1 MSVVRV
7 RGPYAAEVERW
18 GAYAVI
24 LTVAGFALFPI
35 YWMVVTSLLPQDSI
49 FRYPPSFLP
58 PDAQLGGYRKVL
70 GDSGLLGW
78 IRNSTLVVAVSTVL
92 SAAVAILGGYGLSRF
107 QSHVGHALGYFLLA
121 SRLVPSTLWV
131 IPLYLMYQS
140 VGLLDTP
147 LAVIL
152 AYTTFEIPFA
162 TWMLKGYF
170 DSIPRELDQAA
181 QIDGC
186 SEFTALVW
194 IILPVALPGIAASL
208 MASAILGWS
217 DYLFALTFLRDP
229 SLWTV
234 TVGIQSLFGEHV
246 TLWNSIMAGSLLAT
260 LPMVILFLALGRYLV
275 SGLTAGAVK
284 Q

>member
-1 MSVVRV
+1 MSRAGAVR
-7 RGPYAAEVERW
+7 VERW
-18 GAYAVI
+18 VAWVI
-24 LTVAGFALFPI
+24 LLTIGGFALFPI
-35 YWMVVTSLLPQDSI
+35 YWMAVTSVLPQDSI
-49 FRYPPSFLP
+49 FRYPPSFFPL
-58 PDAQLGGYRKVL
+58 DAQVGGYRKVL
-70 GDSGLLGW
+70 FDSGLLRW
-78 IRNSTLVVAVSTVL
+78 IGNSCLVVAISTAL
-92 SAAVAILGGYGLSRF
+92 SAVVAVLAGYGLSRF
-107 QSHVGHALGYFLLA
+107 RSRLGYAVGYLLLA

-131 IPLYLMYQS
+131 IPLYLVYQAL
-140 VGLLDTP
+140 GMLDTF

-162 TWMLKGYF
+162 TWMMKGYF

-181 QIDGC
+181 QMDGC
-186 SEFTALVW
+186 SELSALVRVV
-194 IILPVALPGIAASL
+194 LPVALPGIVASL

-229 SLWTV
+229 SGWTV

-260 LPMVILFLALGRYLV
+260 LPMVVLFLALGRYLV

>member
-1 MSVVRV
+1 MGRSETAS
-7 RGPYAAEVERW
+7 PLERW
-18 GAYAVI
+18 AAYLVV
-24 LTVAGFALFPI
+24 LTVAGFALFPV
-35 YWMVVTSLLPQDSI
+35 YWMAVTSVLPPEGI
-49 FRYPPSFLP
+49 LRYPPSFLP
-58 PDAQLGGYRKVL
+58 ADAQLGGYRQVVL
-70 GDSGLLGW
+70 ESGLLRW
-78 IRNSTLVVAVSTVL
+78 IGNSVLVVTLSTAL
-92 SAAVAILGGYGLSRF
+92 SAAVAILAGYGLSRF
-107 QSHVGHALGYFLLA
+107 RSPVGHAVGYLLLA

-131 IPLYLMYQS
+131 IPLYLVYQS
-140 VGLLDTP
+140 VGLLDTY
-147 LAVIL
+147 LAVVL
-152 AYTTFEIPFA
+152 AYATFEIPFA

-186 SEFTALVW
+186 SEFAAMVRVV
-194 IILPVALPGIAASL
+194 LPVALPGIAASL

-260 LPMVILFLALGRYLV
+260 LPIVVLFLALGRYLV

>member
-1 MSVVRV
+1 MV
-7 RGPYAAEVERW
+7 VERW
-18 GAYAVI
+18 GAYAVL
-24 LTVAGFALFPI
+24 LTAAGFALFPI
-35 YWMVVTSLLPQDSI
+35 YWMAVTSLLPPDSI
-49 FRYPPSFLP
+49 FRYPPSFFP
-58 PDAQLGGYRKVL
+58 ADAQLGGYRKVL
-70 GDSGLLGW
+70 ADSGLLRW
-78 IRNSTLVVAVSTVL
+78 IGNSALVVTVSTLL
-92 SAAVAILGGYGLSRF
+92 SAGVAILGGYGLSRF
-107 QSHVGHALGYFLLA
+107 RSPVGHAVGYFILA

-131 IPLYLMYQS
+131 IPLYLMYQW
-140 VGLLDTP
+140 VGILDTR

-162 TWMLKGYF
+162 TWMLKAYF
-170 DSIPRELDQAA
+170 DSIPKELDQAA

-186 SEFTALVW
+186 SELRALIQV
-194 IILPVALPGIAASL
+194 ILPVALPGIAASL

-229 SLWTV
+229 SLWTI

-246 TLWNSIMAGSLLAT
+246 TLWNSIMASSLLAT
-260 LPMVILFLALGRYLV
+260 LPMVALFLALGRYLV

>member
-1 MSVVRV
+1 MAGVW
-7 RGPYAAEVERW
+7 ERW
-18 GAYAVI
+18 GAWAII
-24 LTVAGFALFPI
+24 LSVGGFALFPV
-35 YWMVVTSLLPQDSI
+35 YWMAVTSVLPPDSI

-70 GDSGLLGW
+70 ADSGLVRW
-78 IRNSTLVVAVSTVL
+78 IGNSALVVTLSTLL
-92 SAAVAILGGYGLSRF
+92 SVGIAILAGYGLSRF
-107 QSHVGHALGYFLLA
+107 RSPVGHAIGYVLLA

-131 IPLYLMYQS
+131 IPLYLVYQS
-140 VGLLDTP
+140 VGILDTHV
-147 LAVIL
+147 AVIL
-152 AYTTFEIPFA
+152 AYATFEIPFA

-186 SEFTALVW
+186 SEFHTLVRV
-194 IILPVALPGIAASL
+194 ILPVAAPGIVASV

-260 LPMVILFLALGRYLV
+260 LPMVVLFLALGRYLV

>member
-1 MSVVRV
+1 MGVPGIRGGVSAIERV
-7 RGPYAAEVERW
+7 GVYAAL
-18 GAYAVI
+18 AV
-24 LTVAGFALFPI
+24 LGGFALFPI
-35 YWMVVTSLLPQDSI
+35 YWMVVTSVLPPDSI
-49 FRYPPSFLP
+49 FRDPPSFLP
-58 PDAQLGGYRKVL
+58 LDAQLGGYRRVW
-70 GDSGLLGW
+70 GESGLPRW
-78 IRNSTLVVAVSTVL
+78 IGNSTVIVVLSTALSAVVAVL
-92 SAAVAILGGYGLSRF
+92 AGYGLSRF
-107 QSHVGHALGYFLLA
+107 RSRLGATIGYLLLA

-131 IPLYLMYQS
+131 IPLYVVYQS
-140 VGLLDTP
+140 VGLLDTYA
-147 LAVIL
+147 AVIL
-152 AYTTFEIPFA
+152 AYATFEIPFA

-181 QIDGC
+181 QLDGC
-186 SEFTALVW
+186 SELASLVRV
-194 IILPVALPGIAASL
+194 ILPAALPGIAASL

-229 SLWTV
+229 ERWTV

-260 LPMVILFLALGRYLV
+260 LPMLLLFLALGRFLV